1 MQSKFK
7 VSLFIYLNS
16 FMYWILQ
23 IFFSGVGLTKLWYRS
38 SFIPVFFL
46 KVEYSFFIFSTNS
59 QCLCDYAKKITL
71 LIFVFSV
78 SYIPVKGTD
87 VEKLGLP
94 NAIYRQVLNRVSGS
108 LKYYFLIDSI
118 SIFSSRR

>member
-1 MQSKFK
+1 
-7 VSLFIYLNS
+7 
-16 FMYWILQ
+16 MYCILQ
-23 IFFSGVGLTKLWYRS
+23 IFISGVDLTKLLYRS

-59 QCLCDYAKKITL
+59 QCLSDYAKKITL